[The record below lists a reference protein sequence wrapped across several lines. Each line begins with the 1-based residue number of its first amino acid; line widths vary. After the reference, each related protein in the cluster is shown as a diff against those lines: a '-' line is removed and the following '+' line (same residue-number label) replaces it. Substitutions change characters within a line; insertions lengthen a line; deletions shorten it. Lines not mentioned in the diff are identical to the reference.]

1 MKFFGEEV
9 FICQICEKQ
18 VDYLERYYDRHGI
31 YSGKACSDKCAKQLP
46 GQGDM
51 WDYDAEEPIEPEDY

>member
-1 MKFFGEEV
+1 MEETEKLV
-9 FICQICEKQ
+9 CRVCEKE

-31 YSGKACSDKCAKQLP
+31 YSGKACSDKCAKSLP

-51 WDYDAEEPIEPEDY
+51 WDYDAEEPIEPDD